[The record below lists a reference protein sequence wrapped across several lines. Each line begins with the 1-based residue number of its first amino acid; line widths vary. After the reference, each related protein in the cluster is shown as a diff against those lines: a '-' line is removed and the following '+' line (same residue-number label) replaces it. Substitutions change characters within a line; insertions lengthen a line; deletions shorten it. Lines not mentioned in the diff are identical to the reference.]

1 MNAILRPENFMASQ
15 SFYDINQFTYFG
27 NYSFAQRKH
36 SQAQIQIQWS
46 IVVSN
51 REENKQNEDSAE
63 AGIPSVD
70 TVER

>member
-1 MNAILRPENFMASQ
+1 MASQ
-15 SFYDINQFTYFG
+15 SLFYDINQFTYFG
-27 NYSFAQRKH
+27 NYSIAQRKH

-46 IVVSN
+46 IVVSI
-51 REENKQNEDSAE
+51 REGNKQNEDSAE

>member
-1 MNAILRPENFMASQ
+1 MMNGILISWPLK
-15 SFYDINQFTYFG
+15 SFYDINQFTYLG
-27 NYSFAQRKH
+27 NYSIAQRKH

-46 IVVSN
+46 IVVSD
-51 REENKQNEDSAE
+51 REPNKQNEDSAE